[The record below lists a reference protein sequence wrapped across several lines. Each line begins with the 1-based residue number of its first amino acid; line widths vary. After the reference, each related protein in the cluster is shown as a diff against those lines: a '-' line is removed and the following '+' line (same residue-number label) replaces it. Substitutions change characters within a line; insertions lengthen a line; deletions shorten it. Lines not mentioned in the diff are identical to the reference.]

1 MKVKREILPS
11 LIKELKEPE
20 VLILVGPR
28 QVGKTFL
35 LNELENIVE
44 KQKKKI
50 KYFNLELPRDSLI
63 FNKELVE
70 LYEYL
75 TDETDFLFIDE
86 FQYFDNASKF
96 FKAIFDDKKLK
107 IKIVAS
113 GSSSIE
119 IHKHLKES
127 LAGRKIEKIIYP
139 LSFIEFSQVNTSF
152 EKYLIYGG
160 LPGLISKKSTK
171 KRIDALGGLLETY
184 ILKDVKSLVKEE
196 NISAFNNLIFL
207 LASYQGQL
215 ISVNNLSNELR
226 MDNKT
231 IERYLNILEA
241 TFVLY
246 SLPSYARNLSN
257 ELKKSK
263 KYYLYD
269 LGIRNQILGNFKSLK
284 DRDDK
289 GIIYESYVHN
299 HLKKMIQKN
308 MKLLFW
314 RTRDN
319 DEVDFVLLKNLD
331 PFIFE
336 VKSKLNSL
344 TIPSG
349 IKKFVRSYPN
359 VKKAFVINETLSG
372 IQSYEKTNIY
382 FLPFKDLE
390 KHKEIKLIFK

>member
-314 RTRDN
+314 RTRDS